1 MMSNKL
7 IKIISANEQVF
18 PQTVSEAVLFNDAE
32 KVITLDKVLNK
43 KVEQIITTQDSGL
56 TNYKQ
61 GTSIILTHANKI
73 TPNTESEPLL
83 IKHDSNGHILATDP
97 FKKYTVTVNEQ
108 VYTQYNGSKDTTI
121 SLGDDF
127 KIDDKNNISLTW
139 GTV

>member
-18 PQTVSEAVLFNDAE
+18 PQTVSEAVLFNDAGE
-32 KVITLDKVLNK
+32 VVTLDKVLNK

-73 TPNTESEPLL
+73 TPNTEPEPLL
-83 IKHDSNGHILATDP
+83 VKHDSNGHILATDT
-97 FKKYTVTVNEQ
+97 FKKYTVIVNQQ
-108 VYTQYNGSKDTTI
+108 VYAQYNGNKDTAV

>member
-1 MMSNKL
+1 MSNKL

-73 TPNTESEPLL
+73 TPNIDPEPLL
-83 IKHDSNGHILATDP
+83 IKYDSNGHILDTDP
-97 FKKYTVTVNEQ
+97 IKNCTMLVNGQ
-108 VYTQYNGSKDTTI
+108 TYSQYNGSKETAM

-127 KIDDKNNISLTW
+127 TIDDQNNISLTW
-139 GTV
+139 GAT